1 MLLSENQKTLSE
13 FFTPSLKHPS
23 HFDHFGQK
31 DDSHNL
37 SISEITD
44 CKLQKTWLE
53 KCLKSHVSKH
63 RTTVNMFKGP
73 RHC

>member
-1 MLLSENQKTLSE
+1 MTTDDKYSLCNSENLQQTIQMLLSENQKTLSE

-44 CKLQKTWLE
+44 CK
-53 KCLKSHVSKH
+53 
-63 RTTVNMFKGP
+63 RRG
-73 RHC
+73 